1 MRNFLI
7 ETSREIIIFINQ
19 IRNWS
24 QITGSYKKLL
34 NLNDYIWETFKHKK
48 SNSHEVGVQD
58 RLCLRHRHHAVL
70 GYFHKRRWN
79 DEQNKKRSK
88 KIQFLVIMTVFER
101 IIRNVVIRSSII
113 HELKCLKRFFFEKL
127 SPIHIIVCGYHP
139 KTEFQISIS
148 KNIPKIR
155 LKTLWNLPYNK
166 EFSHFDNLGS
176 LRFSDDSCG
185 QLESSRY
192 LTEKVWDA
200 IWTKK

>member
-1 MRNFLI
+1 MKSVFKIVYVFVIAIMLYKDIFTNVG
-7 ETSREIIIFINQ
+7 EMTS
-19 IRNWS
+19 
-24 QITGSYKKLL
+24 
-34 NLNDYIWETFKHKK
+34 
-48 SNSHEVGVQD
+48 
-58 RLCLRHRHHAVL
+58 
-70 GYFHKRRWN
+70 
-79 DEQNKKRSK
+79 KKRSK
-88 KIQFLVIMTVFER
+88 KIQFLVIVTVFER

-139 KTEFQISIS
+139 KTEFQFSIS

-200 IWTKK
+200 ILNQKVIQFLSDVHPFELRNKII

>member
-1 MRNFLI
+1 MRNIQAYKIKLTWSRCSRSFMSSSSPSCCI
-7 ETSREIIIFINQ
+7 RIFSQTSVKWRA
-19 IRNWS
+19 
-24 QITGSYKKLL
+24 KKLP
-34 NLNDYIWETFKHKK
+34 
-48 SNSHEVGVQD
+48 
-58 RLCLRHRHHAVL
+58 
-70 GYFHKRRWN
+70 
-79 DEQNKKRSK
+79 K
-88 KIQFLVIMTVFER
+88 KIQFLVIMNVFER

-139 KTEFQISIS
+139 KTEFQISKDTQKIGS
-148 KNIPKIR
+148 K
-155 LKTLWNLPYNK
+155 TWWNLPYNK

-200 IWTKK
+200 IWTKKWYNFYPMFTLLNSEIK